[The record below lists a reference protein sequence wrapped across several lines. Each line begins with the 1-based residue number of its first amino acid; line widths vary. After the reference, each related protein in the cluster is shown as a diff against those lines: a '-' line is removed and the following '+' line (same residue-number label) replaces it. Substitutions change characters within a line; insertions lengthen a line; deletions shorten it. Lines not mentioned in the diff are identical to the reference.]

1 MIGLVGE
8 EVVVIE
14 AGAVEMIEGA
24 LLGLLLGSIT

>member
-14 AGAVEMIEGA
+14 AGAVEMMEGA
-24 LLGLLLGSIT
+24 LLGLLLCSIT